1 MAGHRHA
8 PTRARV
14 HAPGRTTTTTTPA
27 GVSLAEAVAELPKL
41 PPETGL
47 EGSDLPGPYAV
58 GEYAVALR
66 AKLRGFARVQLVGEI
81 ANLRPP
87 TRARAY
93 FELRDSG
100 GAIACAM
107 WRDDWDRLG
116 PLTATL
122 ADGAQ
127 VIVSGGCDY
136 YPGSASASP
145 SFSFSVSSLHVAGEG
160 DLLAQI
166 ERRRRALAADG
177 LLERQRELARPLL
190 PHTIGVVCGETGK
203 AREDVLAGLARR
215 GWAGRVIWAFTPVQ
229 DRHAA
234 PQIGAALRDLAARA
248 DVQVIIVARGGGSL
262 TDLLAF
268 SDELLCRTVALL
280 AVPVIASIGHHTDRT
295 LLDEVAAASCSTP
308 THAAEVAVPLN
319 CVDARLALAVAA
331 RRLRDQ
337 ARDGLISRAR
347 LLTALSRAPA
357 AHLDRHRRALHQS
370 LRELRASSR
379 RVGAEERARTLARA
393 QTLAR
398 LRASA
403 IRDCTVRRPAEL
415 ERLRLALGGHDPQRT
430 LARGYALVSDGAGE
444 PVTSAAAARAAGRV
458 SVRFADA
465 ALDATIDP

>member
-1 MAGHRHA
+1 M
-8 PTRARV
+8 
-14 HAPGRTTTTTTPA
+14 
-27 GVSLAEAVAELPKL
+27 AELPKL

-66 AKLRGFARVQLVGEI
+66 AKLRGFAHVQLVGEI